1 MRAALLVMLTLPALL
16 LGPTLAAQGVGQAVS
31 TRVSFTIPERASSA
45 SANRVHSRDAGDRS
59 VPVSSAAS
67 PSANGHF
74 VSNPCA
80 ATFEIAEVGVFSVS
94 CLETAPSGQRSS
106 GVSIELVAHS
116 DLELADGEWTTLGL
130 VLGDGATI
138 RLHTRELGSSG
149 RGPRARAVVRGVRAT
164 LPAAAFDRIAASPTL
179 TLVAAGERHVLAAS
193 DVRTLRE
200 LALALPLSR

>member
-1 MRAALLVMLTLPALL
+1 MRAALLVMLALPVLL
-16 LGPTLAAQGVGQAVS
+16 LGPTLAAQGVGQAIS
-31 TRVSFTIPERASSA
+31 TRVSFTIPERTPSA
-45 SANRVHSRDAGDRS
+45 SANRTYSREPGDRS
-59 VPVSSAAS
+59 GPVSSVAG

-74 VSNPCA
+74 VSNSCA
-80 ATFEIAEVGVFSVS
+80 ATFEIAEVGVLSVS
-94 CLETAPSGQRSS
+94 CLETAPSGQRPA

-130 VLGDGATI
+130 ILGDGATI

-149 RGPRARAVVRGVRAT
+149 RGPSARAVRGVRAT

-179 TLVAAGERHVLAAS
+179 TLVAAGEFHALAAS

-200 LALALPLSR
+200 LSMALPLSR